1 DVAKGEQVT
10 EITDLPSYPQFLQ
23 LMESKKLL
31 LAAYPQLNLI
41 TVHDLYSG
49 ELLQQ
54 LELESSPT
62 AFDVNDTWLLAGN
75 HRGEFAT
82 WRFTDRELI
91 PERPFTP
98 MLGAI
103 TAVKLLSGSAY
114 VASNGRF
121 MQVPL
126 KKNQPLF
133 DFATIGHSSPI
144 MAMAS
149 NGSQIMA
156 TSSVDG
162 EIKLWDLSQD
172 LLLQS
177 LQMDSTYLDQLE
189 LHQDL
194 LI

>member
-1 DVAKGEQVT
+1 
-10 EITDLPSYPQFLQ
+10 
-23 LMESKKLL
+23 
-31 LAAYPQLNLI
+31 
-41 TVHDLYSG
+41 
-49 ELLQQ
+49 
-54 LELESSPT
+54 
-62 AFDVNDTWLLAGN
+62 
-75 HRGEFAT
+75 
-82 WRFTDRELI
+82 ELI

-162 EIKLWDLSQD
+162 ERKLWDLSQD

-194 LI
+194 LITGNGPGNYGVAFKNKALAKALVDPNPELLIQ